1 MKPVAESDTSVQY
14 KLTAADIRRIFTEQ
28 PTVKKAFEEWVPLKM
43 NEVRRTRV
51 HALSTIRSLQA
62 RSATFF

>member
-1 MKPVAESDTSVQY
+1 MCAAHRALCLLAEDTGGEVKPVAESDTSVQY

-43 NEVRRTRV
+43 NEVRTR
-51 HALSTIRSLQA
+51 
-62 RSATFF
+62 

>member
-43 NEVRRTRV
+43 NEVRRTR
-51 HALSTIRSLQA
+51 
-62 RSATFF
+62 